1 MGGTMIKNIIILSLI
16 LVIVTGISGQEFLD
30 YIALG
35 LDKAQEIVYTIK
47 SEVIK

>member
-30 YIALG
+30 YIAFG

>member
-35 LDKAQEIVYTIK
+35 LDKAQEIVYNIK